1 MPNPLEK
8 PMLRI
13 APLIFAAVFAAA
25 LAPGQAQTAR
35 PIKWAC
41 IGNSITSGFNG
52 TAGYPTA
59 LAAKLGPAF
68 QVENDGVSG
77 LTLLKKGDNSYWKA
91 GKLASV
97 FAFKPDIITIKLG
110 TNDSKPQN
118 WTYKAEFA
126 KDLQSLIDTLGLISP
141 KPQIWLV
148 LPVPAFANTY
158 GISGPIIENEQI
170 PIIKQV
176 AQTNGLNV
184 IDAHT
189 PLLKKSA
196 LFSDG
201 VHPNA
206 EGNDSIA
213 TALFRAFKEKAI
225 RIACIGNSITDYA
238 FPGGASDAVEADA
251 YPIRLNMLL
260 GRGYFV
266 ENDGVTGLYL
276 QKDAK
281 PASSY
286 WGPQGKLPKVFAL
299 QPNIITIKLG
309 TNDSRAADWN
319 TARYLRDYR
328 SMIDTLKGM
337 ASHPAIW
344 SCLPIPSWQVNGAWP
359 FSGISN
365 DIIKDSTIP
374 AIRKVAAEK
383 SVPVIDA
390 HTPFQN
396 LKNLVP
402 DGVHPNKAG
411 QDTLARIL
419 YRALTEPPTVLAGR
433 PIARTYPE
441 ASLRAGRLELAW
453 PGALPAR
460 WELISLSGKILYA
473 GSIPDAQAQSIPLQ
487 GLASGGY
494 FLSVRSPEGY
504 AAKRF
509 SF

>member
-1 MPNPLEK
+1 MNRIVPLA
-8 PMLRI
+8 I
-13 APLIFAAVFAAA
+13 AAA
-25 LAPGQAQTAR
+25 FAMSQAQTAR

-52 TAGYPTA
+52 STGYPPQ
-59 LAAKLGPAF
+59 LASKLGPAF

-77 LTLLKKGDNSYWKA
+77 TTLLKKGDNSYWKN
-91 GKLASV
+91 GKLPSV

-148 LPVPAFANTY
+148 LPVPVFTNTY
-158 GISGPIIENEQI
+158 GINGTVVENEEI

-176 AQTNGLNV
+176 AEANGLNV

-189 PLLKKSA
+189 PLLKKGA

-206 EGNDSIA
+206 EGSDSIA
-213 TALFRAFKEKAI
+213 TAFFRAFKEKAI
-225 RIACIGNSITDYA
+225 RVACIGNSITDYA
-238 FPGGASDAVEADA
+238 FPGSASDAVEADA

-266 ENDGVTGLYL
+266 ENEGVTGLYL

-286 WGPQGKLPKVFAL
+286 WGPLGRLPQVFAL

-319 TARYLRDYR
+319 AARYLRDYR

-337 ASHPAIW
+337 ASRPAVW
-344 SCLPIPSWQVNGAWP
+344 SCLPLPSWQVNGAWP

-383 SVPVIDA
+383 GVPIIDPN
-390 HTPFQN
+390 TPFQS
-396 LKNLVP
+396 LKSLVP

-411 QDTLARIL
+411 QDTLARIF
-419 YRALTEPPTVLAGR
+419 YRALTMPTTLLAER
-433 PIARTYPE
+433 RIARSYPE
-441 ASLRAGRLELAW
+441 TSLRAGGLDLSW

-460 WELISLSGKILYA
+460 WELISLSGKILLS
-473 GSIPDAQAQSIPLQ
+473 GPITDAQAQTIPLP

-494 FLSVRSPEGY
+494 FLSVSSPEGH
-504 AAKRF
+504 AAKRL
-509 SF
+509 SL